1 MEDASGRKI
10 GVVVSRFNDDITEPM
25 LEGALKTLSA
35 WKVRAADTAV
45 VYVSGSFE
53 IPYGCLTL
61 LKKKKFDALV
71 AIGCII
77 KGETE
82 HDRHLAS
89 AVSAGIMRLS
99 LDYETPIAF
108 GVITTNN
115 LAQARARSFGS
126 MNRGS
131 KAAEAAL
138 ESALLTPRKKRS

>member
-1 MEDASGRKI
+1 MWKLISRPAIFSPGADMLDSSAMQRKHSARETEMEDASGRKI
-10 GVVVSRFNDDITEPM
+10 GTVASRFNDDITEPM

-82 HDRHLAS
+82 HDRHLA
-89 AVSAGIMRLS
+89 
-99 LDYETPIAF
+99 
-108 GVITTNN
+108 
-115 LAQARARSFGS
+115 
-126 MNRGS
+126 
-131 KAAEAAL
+131 
-138 ESALLTPRKKRS
+138 